1 MFLTVILFLA
11 VFQKKHG
18 FLVLKHRFL
27 FVSYATLDLTLDPWN
42 QDFNGASARRFRPS
56 SSTRESLAMA
66 VAERKAA
73 MVKHKEGAKQRWS
86 SVPGIFWKKA
96 W

>member
-1 MFLTVILFLA
+1 MPRWISRE
-11 VFQKKHG
+11 KSK
-18 FLVLKHRFL
+18 LKNFFRAI
-27 FVSYATLDLTLDPWN
+27 FVRPKN

-73 MVKHKEGAKQRWS
+73 MVKHKDGAKLLS
-86 SVPGIFWKKA
+86 GPGIFWKKGMIIMIHKDEGVTTTS
-96 W
+96 